1 MTERG
6 KFIVLEGIDGSS
18 KATQFKLLEQ
28 RLKSLKKKLITADFP
43 RYYESKWGQLVGRF
57 LTGEFGK
64 LDEVSPYLAVLPYMI
79 DEYTWSRDIGAP
91 WLKKGG
97 WVLSNRY
104 FTSNVHQIAK
114 LNTASQKKYRD
125 WLWPAGY
132 EELGLLKP
140 NLVIFID
147 TMPEISRKLNL
158 RKGNRAYT
166 KRKKRDIAENHWEHQ
181 KAAYREYKKAV
192 KAFSWWVAVEGVKT
206 AKGDYSQ
213 QIHQEI
219 WKAVEKRLL

>member
-1 MTERG
+1 MKKG

-18 KATQFKLLEQ
+18 KETQFKLLEQ
-28 RLKSLKKKLITADFP
+28 RLKGFKKKLITADFP
-43 RYYESKWGQLVGRF
+43 RYYKSKWGQLVGWF

-79 DEYTWSRDIGAP
+79 DEYTWSRNIGVP
-91 WLKKGG
+91 WMKNGG
-97 WVLSNRY
+97 WILSNRY

-125 WLWPAGY
+125 WLWPMGY
-132 EELGLLKP
+132 KELGLLKP
-140 NLVIFID
+140 DIVIFID
-147 TMPEISRKLNL
+147 TKPEIARKLNL
-158 RKGNRAYT
+158 KKGQRAYA
-166 KRKKRDIAENHWEHQ
+166 KRKKRDIAENHWQHQ

-192 KAFSWWVAVEGVKT
+192 AMYDWWVAVEGVKT

-213 QIHQEI
+213 QIHQKI
-219 WKAVEKRLL
+219 WELVEKRLL